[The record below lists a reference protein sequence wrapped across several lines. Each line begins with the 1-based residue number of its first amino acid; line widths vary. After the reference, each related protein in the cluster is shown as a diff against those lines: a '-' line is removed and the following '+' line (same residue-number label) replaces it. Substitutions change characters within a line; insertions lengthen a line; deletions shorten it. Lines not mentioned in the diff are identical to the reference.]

1 MIIPNQR
8 HLFDIPD
15 DVAYLN
21 TAYMSPLM
29 YDVTAA
35 MQAGTASKV
44 RPWTFTPDDFF
55 SISEKA
61 RALAAQVF
69 HTEAQNIAI
78 INSVSYGIQ
87 TATNNLPITA
97 GQEILVLDAQF
108 PSNIYPWRDL
118 AAQRGAAVRTLS
130 YPKDGG
136 TWSDAVLGAITENTA
151 IIATAHMHWANGEVL
166 DLMAV
171 RAAADKIG
179 AALVLDLTQSLGA
192 LPFDAQAV
200 RPDFAVAAS
209 YKWMMGPYTSAFL
222 YVDPKWHDGRP
233 MEFNWMNRKGSENFS
248 KLTDYV
254 DDYQPGAL
262 RYDMGEKA
270 NPALLGGVSAALT
283 QVLDW
288 GVENIAESLRVK
300 TNHLAGQ
307 LTAMGLRPMAAA
319 IRSPHYLGV
328 AFPKAPPEDIL
339 ARLAAENIYVSIRGD
354 FMRVTPHLFV
364 SDNDMARFI
373 ERIKAHLGA

>member
-1 MIIPNQR
+1 MMIPNQR

-29 YDVTAA
+29 HSVVSA
-35 MQAGTASKV
+35 MQAGVQTKV
-44 RPWTFTPDDFF
+44 QPWTFKPDDFF
-55 SISEKA
+55 SVSETA
-61 RALAAQVF
+61 RTLAARVF
-69 HTEAQNIAI
+69 GTASHNVAMV
-78 INSVSYGIQ
+78 NSVSYGIQ
-87 TATNNLPITA
+87 TAANNLPLEA
-97 GQEILVLDAQF
+97 SQEILVLDAQF

-118 AAQRGAAVRTLS
+118 AARQGGSVRTLS
-130 YPKDGG
+130 YPEDG
-136 TWSDAVLGAITENTA
+136 TWTDAVLDAISQSTA

-166 DLMAV
+166 DLKAV
-171 RAAADKIG
+171 RAAADKVG

-192 LPFDAQAV
+192 LPFNADEIK
-200 RPDFAVAAS
+200 PDFAVAAS

-222 YVDPKWHDGRP
+222 YVDPKWQAGRP
-233 MEFNWMNRKGSENFS
+233 MEFNWMNRKGSQNFS

-254 DDYQPGAL
+254 DEYQPGAL

-288 GVENIAESLRVK
+288 GIDNIAESLRVK
-300 TNHLAGQ
+300 TDHLAAE
-307 LTAMGLRPMAAA
+307 LTVIGLAPMGPE

-328 AFPKAPPEDIL
+328 AFPKAPPADIL
-339 ARLAAENIYVSIRGD
+339 ARLAAENIFVSIRGD
-354 FMRVTPHLFV
+354 FMRVTPHLFIT
-364 SDNDMARFI
+364 DADMARFI
-373 ERIKAHLGA
+373 DRLGFHLNT

>member
-1 MIIPNQR
+1 MMIPNQR

-29 YDVTAA
+29 HGVVAA
-35 MQAGTASKV
+35 MQAGTATKV
-44 RPWTFTPDDFF
+44 QPWTFSPDDFF
-55 SISEKA
+55 SVSETA
-61 RALAAQVF
+61 RTLAGRIF
-69 HTEAQNIAI
+69 KTNPQNIAI

-87 TATNNLPITA
+87 TAANNLPLAA

-118 AAQRGAAVRTLS
+118 AARKEGVLRSLS
-130 YPKDGG
+130 YPKDG
-136 TWSDAVLGAITENTA
+136 TWTQAVLDAITDKTA

-171 RAAADKIG
+171 RTAADKVG

-192 LPFDAQAV
+192 LPFNTEAV
-200 RPDFAVAAS
+200 KPDFAVAAS

-222 YVDPKWHDGRP
+222 YVDPKWQNGFP
-233 MEFNWMNRKGSENFS
+233 MEFNWMNRKGSQNFS
-248 KLTDYV
+248 KLTEYV

-283 QVLDW
+283 QVLEW
-288 GVENIAESLRVK
+288 GIDNIAQSLSVK
-300 TNHLAGQ
+300 TNHLASA
-307 LTAMGLRPMAAA
+307 LTGIGLTPLGAE

-328 AFPKAPPEDIL
+328 GFPKAPPKDIL
-339 ARLAAENIYVSIRGD
+339 NRLAAENIYVSIRGD
-354 FMRVTPHLFV
+354 FMRVTPHVFV
-364 SDNDMARFI
+364 TDSDMARFI
-373 ERIKAHLGA
+373 ERLEFHLGA

>member
-1 MIIPNQR
+1 MMILNQR

-29 YDVTAA
+29 QSVVEA
-35 MQAGTASKV
+35 MQSGVQTKV
-44 RPWTFTPDDFF
+44 HPWVFKPDDFF
-55 SISEKA
+55 SVSETA
-61 RALAAQVF
+61 RELAAQLF
-69 HTEAQNIAI
+69 NTNPHNIAMV
-78 INSVSYGIQ
+78 NSVSYGIQ
-87 TATNNLPITA
+87 TAANNLPLA
-97 GQEILVLDAQF
+97 KGQEVLVLDAQF

-118 AAQRGAAVRTLS
+118 AARQGGAVRTLS
-130 YPKDGG
+130 YPKGG
-136 TWSDAVLGAITENTA
+136 TWTQAVINAISDKTA

-166 DLMAV
+166 DLTAV
-171 RAAADKIG
+171 RAAADKVG

-192 LPFDAQAV
+192 LPFDADAI
-200 RPDFAVAAS
+200 RPDFAVSAS

-222 YVDPKWHDGRP
+222 YVDPKWQAGRP
-233 MEFNWMNRKGSENFS
+233 MEFNWMNRKGSQNFS
-248 KLTDYV
+248 KLTEYV

-283 QVLDW
+283 QVLAW
-288 GVENIAESLRVK
+288 GVDNIAETLRAK
-300 TNHLAGQ
+300 TDHLAAE
-307 LTAMGLRPMAAA
+307 LTAIGLEPMPAA

-328 AFPKAPPEDIL
+328 AFPKAPPDDIL
-339 ARLAAENIYVSIRGD
+339 ARLAAENIFVSIRGD

-364 SDNDMARFI
+364 TDTDMARFI
-373 ERIKAHLGA
+373 DRLEFHLQS

>member
-1 MIIPNQR
+1 MILPNQR

-29 YDVTAA
+29 HNVTAA

-55 SISEKA
+55 SISDRA
-61 RALAAQVF
+61 RSLAAQVF
-69 HTEAQNIAI
+69 QTDAQNIAI

-87 TATNNLPITA
+87 TAANNLPLSA

-108 PSNIYPWRDL
+108 PSNIYPWQDL
-118 AAQRGAAVRTLS
+118 AAKRGAAVRILS
-130 YPKDGG
+130 YPTDGG
-136 TWSDAVLGAITENTA
+136 RWTDAVLGAITSKTA

-166 DLMAV
+166 DLMAI
-171 RAAADKIG
+171 RAAADKVG

-209 YKWMMGPYTSAFL
+209 YKWIMGPYTSAFL

-233 MEFNWMNRKGSENFS
+233 MEFNWMNRRGSENFS

-270 NPALLGGVSAALT
+270 NPALLGGVSAALS

-288 GVENIAESLRVK
+288 GIDNIAESLRVK
-300 TNHLAGQ
+300 TDHLAAQ
-307 LTAMGLRPMAAA
+307 LTTIGLTPVDASL
-319 IRSPHYLGV
+319 RSPHYLGV
-328 AFPKAPPEDIL
+328 SFPKAPPQDIL

-364 SDNDMARFI
+364 TDDDMTRFI
-373 ERIKAHLGA
+373 GSLSRQLDE

>member
-1 MIIPNQR
+1 MMISNQR
-8 HLFDIPD
+8 HLFDIPET
-15 DVAYLN
+15 VAYLN

-29 YDVTAA
+29 HGVADA
-35 MQAGTASKV
+35 MQTGMQTKV
-44 RPWTFTPDDFF
+44 QPWVFKPDDFF
-55 SISEKA
+55 SVCKTA
-61 RALAAQVF
+61 RTLAARVF
-69 HTEAQNIAI
+69 ETQPHNIAM

-87 TATNNLPITA
+87 TAANNLPLKA

-108 PSNIYPWRDL
+108 PSNVYPWRDL
-118 AAQRGAAVRTLS
+118 AARQGGSLRILS
-130 YPKDGG
+130 YPDGG
-136 TWSDAVLGAITENTA
+136 TWTEAVLGAISDKTA

-171 RAAADKIG
+171 RAAADKVG

-192 LPFDAQAV
+192 LPFKADEIK
-200 RPDFAVAAS
+200 PDFAVAAS

-222 YVDPKWHDGRP
+222 YVDPKWQDGRP

-248 KLTDYV
+248 KLTEYV
-254 DDYQPGAL
+254 DAYQPGAL

-288 GVENIAESLRVK
+288 GIDNIAQTLRVK
-300 TNHLAGQ
+300 TDYLADELSAIG
-307 LTAMGLRPMAAA
+307 LAPMGPS
-319 IRSPHYLGV
+319 IRAPHYLGV
-328 AFPKAPPEDIL
+328 AFPTPPPPDIL
-339 ARLAAENIYVSIRGD
+339 ASLASEDIYVSIRGD

-364 SDNDMARFI
+364 TDADMSRFI
-373 ERIKAHLGA
+373 EQLKFHLTA